1 MSQTAEI
8 KIDAVKAAEQD
19 GHVLTDDVLEI
30 EWFEI
35 NKQRIRRK
43 SLQGAFLQLDKN
55 KQQQWRQGDSLWSEG
70 KCIATIRIKPCLTIL
85 LHTEDLK
92 IQADFCYYIGN
103 RHLPIYRLLESN
115 GLAVPYDGNLF
126 EQLKAKFQNYITLQ
140 EMQLLDVNR
149 LGSREIDG

>member
-8 KIDAVKAAEQD
+8 KIDAVRAAEQD
-19 GHVLTDDVLEI
+19 RHVLTDDVLEI

-55 KQQQWRQGDSLWSEG
+55 KQQQWGQGDSLWSEG
-70 KCIATIRIKPCLTIL
+70 KCIATIRIKPCLTIVI
-85 LHTEDLK
+85 HTGDLK

-103 RHLPIYRLLESN
+103 RHLPIFRSLENN
-115 GLAVPYDGNLF
+115 GLTVPYDGNLF
-126 EQLKAKFQNYITLQ
+126 EQLKVKFQNCITLQ

-149 LGSREIDG
+149 LGRREVDG